1 MTIDRATV
9 AAATVLHNP
18 GKRSAQLV
26 WPEAAPDAR
35 ATITRV
41 TMDPGSVSSR
51 HRHPRSEQIWIVE
64 AGEALLLSETDE
76 VQPMR
81 AGDIIRTPP
90 GDVHGIEN
98 TGSVPFVYL
107 TVTTPPEDM
116 RSFYVDRN
124 DR

>member
-1 MTIDRATV
+1 MAIDRSTV

-26 WPEAAPDAR
+26 WPEAVPDAR

-41 TMDPGSVSSR
+41 TMDPGAVSSR
-51 HRHPRSEQIWIVE
+51 HCHRRSEQIWIVE
-64 AGEALLLSETDE
+64 ASNALLLSETSE
-76 VQPMR
+76 AQPMR

-90 GDVHGIEN
+90 GDMHGIEN

-107 TVTTPPEDM
+107 TITTPPEDM
-116 RSFYVDRN
+116 RSFYADRD